1 MHNNMITSASGDQD
15 DQLVHDASYSNSPWV
30 SIHSYNHIP
39 LTNYQ
44 EEYYGMQHMAHGMP
58 SEPLGGHLA
67 PSPFTQNIQPNNY
80 PSHLPPPPPPLI
92 PSPGQVPWPSLQ
104 TNPSQSYQSP
114 VPIPSV
120 SAPPRQQPKL
130 PTINTSQPRRTLTDQ
145 DRRDMCKFADENPG
159 VKQHDIGL
167 RFGVERSTVSKV
179 LRRKD
184 QYLNQEDR
192 SASPVKKNK
201 GKSSPDIERALGNWT
216 FP

>member
-1 MHNNMITSASGDQD
+1 MHNNMITSTSADQD

-30 SIHSYNHIP
+30 GIHSYNQMP
-39 LTNYQ
+39 MANYQ
-44 EEYYGMQHMAHGMP
+44 DEYYSMQHMTHGLP
-58 SEPLGGHLA
+58 TESIGGHLA
-67 PSPFTQNIQPNNY
+67 PSPFTSNLQPNNY
-80 PSHLPPPPPPLI
+80 PSQLPPPPPPLI

-120 SAPPRQQPKL
+120 IAPPRQQPKL

-167 RFGVERSTVSKV
+167 RFGVER
-179 LRRKD
+179 R
-184 QYLNQEDR
+184 
-192 SASPVKKNK
+192 
-201 GKSSPDIERALGNWT
+201 
-216 FP
+216 